1 MAVEIKN
8 TKYFYPPRPGNGA
21 GTFSDNI
28 VGLQTV
34 EGGGLTQGNFEF
46 TTGVTEKVN
55 RTFNVGAFSE
65 PMSLDMMGI
74 DSLEE
79 SRRILATQFRVY
91 PNYDISQVLN
101 FSMYGSLSERFRV
114 SITKIINYFPAS
126 LDVLFN
132 NDDFTTGSTA
142 YDIVYDSQNDET
154 YFKVDVSRINNPFDI
169 DYSIS
174 AATNLSIREIS
185 VSPYRNLYNT
195 YLDYCVS
202 VDDNIFN
209 ILAFVPSET
218 LSLGYIQFYVSG
230 TPFGTTA
237 TTYNNDFEIRPN
249 DFIVDKVF
257 QESFDEVEK
266 FLLNR
271 LVRPEYTAVFQVPQ
285 QNEFGQTYTEYKQV
299 TWPKQ
304 GRWNLDIRSFLFDN
318 YLEEI
323 QAIAVNLDSFKTNL
337 ISRFLVTDSLKE
349 FDTLGHKVEKIF
361 QIYGRSFDQIKQ
373 FIDGLAYMNS
383 VNYNPSNDIPSEL
396 LVNLSRTLGW
406 SSNFS
411 PITNED
417 FLGSVFGNTSTPT
430 YPGYARALTPT
441 ELNYAYYRNL
451 ILNASYLFKSKGTR
465 RSIEFLLRLIG
476 APDSLIEFNEH
487 IYLADQ
493 KINLDQFENQWAQ
506 ISGGTYV
513 DNVPSYL
520 PGETYK
526 IRGQLY
532 TAFTSTATYQ
542 DVSVRLNDYPID
554 AEGYPKAPANTETFF
569 FQIGSGWYETTP
581 QHRSPDEVQLTGN
594 VFTGQNYNIQTQLTP
609 FSYGQTYLNR
619 YRDFPYMNEGFKL
632 QKVVDNNKSWLS
644 DDEKIRVSTQGDYN
658 AYYFVD
664 NEKLVLNVKNVDIFL
679 NPAQGILYDVWEQSR
694 EYDYPIPESG
704 YTVNY
709 PTVETFSEQS
719 VMPFTATF
727 SLFNE
732 PIITSTQTNV
742 DTTYI
747 NPEPK
752 KKTFFEF
759 SQTFWENMINTRN
772 RQYIS
777 DGKTGGYP
785 TLQSIF
791 WKYLESEQTVGLPNN
806 KYTYQKLIDYVN
818 GIGPYWTKL
827 VEQMVPAS
835 TIWNGGVRLENS
847 ILNKQKFVYRRQ
859 RGCQFILVPVE
870 PCFIISD
877 IFNYT
882 CNTEHAEF
890 NIYPW
895 FNGDV
900 TVSNFSSILGNRVN
914 NMLAESGLTLNQCYL
929 NSVLSDWYVDLSIN
943 EVQIIKE
950 YFYTGYGITDVPTN
964 AQWRNALI
972 NYLPQLY
979 DYGYTYSLE
988 GNILT
993 ITNLTCLTQNI
1004 VDTVSLN
1011 VGINININCTE

>member
-1 MAVEIKN
+1 ML
-8 TKYFYPPRPGNGA
+8 P
-21 GTFSDNI
+21 
-28 VGLQTV
+28 
-34 EGGGLTQGNFEF
+34 LTYQ
-46 TTGVTEKVN
+46 
-55 RTFNVGAFSE
+55 
-65 PMSLDMMGI
+65 
-74 DSLEE
+74 
-79 SRRILATQFRVY
+79 
-91 PNYDISQVLN
+91 
-101 FSMYGSLSERFRV
+101 
-114 SITKIINYFPAS
+114 
-126 LDVLFN
+126 
-132 NDDFTTGSTA
+132 
-142 YDIVYDSQNDET
+142 
-154 YFKVDVSRINNPFDI
+154 
-169 DYSIS
+169 
-174 AATNLSIREIS
+174 
-185 VSPYRNLYNT
+185 
-195 YLDYCVS
+195 LDYCVS
-202 VDDNIFN
+202 INDNIFN
-209 ILAFVPSET
+209 LLAFVPSET
-218 LSLGYIQFYVSG
+218 LSSGYIEFFVSG
-230 TPFGTTA
+230 DPFGTTA
-237 TTYNNDFEIRPN
+237 TTSNDDFQIRPN

-257 QESFDEVEK
+257 QETFDEVEK
-266 FLLNR
+266 FLVNR

-304 GRWNLDIRSFLFDN
+304 GPWNLDIRSFLFDR

-323 QAIAVNLDSFKTNL
+323 QSIAVNLDSFKTNL
-337 ISRFLVTDSLKE
+337 ISRFLITDSLKE
-349 FDTLGHKVEKIF
+349 FDTLGQKVEKIF

-417 FLGSVFGNTSTPT
+417 FLSSVFGNTSTPT

-465 RSIEFLLRLIG
+465 RSVEFLLRLVG
-476 APDSLIEFNEH
+476 APDSLIEYNEY

-493 KINLDQFENQWAQ
+493 RINLDQFDTQWAS

-513 DNVPSYL
+513 NDVPAYL
-520 PGETYK
+520 PSETFK
-526 IRGQLY
+526 IKGQLY
-532 TAFTSTATYQ
+532 TAFTSTATYE
-542 DVSVRLNDYPID
+542 DVSINLTDYPID

-581 QHRSPDEVQLTGN
+581 QHRSPDQVQITGN
-594 VFTGQNYNIQTQLTP
+594 VFTGQNFNIQTQLTP
-609 FSYGQTYLNR
+609 FTYGQTYLNR

-644 DDEKIRVSTQGDYN
+644 DDDRIRVSTQGDYN

-679 NPAQGILYDVWEQSR
+679 NPAQGIVYDVWNQSVQ
-694 EYDYPIPESG
+694 YDYPIPESG
-704 YTVNY
+704 LTVGY
-709 PTVETFSEQS
+709 PV
-719 VMPFTATF
+719 PGG
-727 SLFNE
+727 
-732 PIITSTQTNV
+732 V
-742 DTTYI
+742 DWTYI

-772 RQYIS
+772 RQYIT

-791 WKYLESEQTVGLPNN
+791 WKYIESEQTVGLPNN
-806 KYTYQKLIDYVN
+806 KYTYQKLIDYVD

-827 VEQMVPAS
+827 VEQMVPAT

-847 ILNKQKFVYRRQ
+847 IFNKQKFVYRRQ
-859 RGCQFILVPVE
+859 RGCQFIPVPVD
-870 PCFIISD
+870 PCFIISN
-877 IFNYT
+877 IFDYT
-882 CNTEHAEF
+882 CNTEYADF
-890 NIYPW
+890 NVYPW

-900 TVSNFSSILGNRVN
+900 TVSNFSSILGNRIN
-914 NMLAESGLTLNQCYL
+914 NMLSQSGLTLNQCYE
-929 NSVLSDWYVDLSIN
+929 NSVLTDWFVDLTIN
-943 EVQIIKE
+943 NEEIIKE
-950 YFYTGYGITDVPTN
+950 SFYTGYGITDVPTN
-964 AQWRNALI
+964 TQWRNALI

-979 DYGYTYSLE
+979 NYGYTYYLN
-988 GNILT
+988 GNTLT

-1011 VGINININCTE
+1011 VGINISIYCTE

>member
-1 MAVEIKN
+1 MAVETKN
-8 TKYFYPPRPGNGA
+8 TKFFYPPRPGSGA

-65 PMSLDMMGI
+65 PMSLDMLGI
-74 DSLEE
+74 DDLLE

-101 FSMYGSLSERFRV
+101 FSMYGSLSKRFSV

-132 NDDFTTGSTA
+132 NDEYVTGNTA
-142 YDIVYDSQNDET
+142 YDIVYDVPNDET
-154 YFKVDVSRINNPFDI
+154 YFKVNVDRINNPFDI

-174 AATNLSIREIS
+174 ATTNLSIREIN

-202 VDDNIFN
+202 INDNIFN
-209 ILAFVPSET
+209 LVGFIPSDT
-218 LSLGYIQFYVSG
+218 LSSGFIQFYVSG
-230 TPFGTTA
+230 SPFGTTA
-237 TTYNNDFEIRPN
+237 TTITDDFQIRPN
-249 DFIVDKVF
+249 DFVVDKTF
-257 QESFDEVEK
+257 QESFDEVEQ

-285 QNEFGQTYTEYKQV
+285 QNEYGQTYTEYQQV

-304 GRWNLDIRSFLFDN
+304 GTWNLDIRSFLFDD
-318 YLEEI
+318 YLEQI

-337 ISRFLVTDSLKE
+337 ISRFLITDSLKE
-349 FDTLGHKVEKIF
+349 FDTLGQKVEKVF

-396 LVNLSRTLGW
+396 LVNLARTLGW

-417 FLGSVFGNTSTPT
+417 FLSSVFGNTSTPT

-465 RSIEFLLRLIG
+465 RSVEFLLRLIG
-476 APDSLIEFNEH
+476 APDSLIEYNEH

-493 KINLDQFENQWAQ
+493 TINLDQFYNQWAQ

-513 DNVPSYL
+513 NNVPSYL
-520 PGETYK
+520 PGDTYK

-532 TAFTSTATYQ
+532 TAFTSNAIYQ
-542 DVSVRLNDYPID
+542 DVSIRLEDYPMD
-554 AEGYPKAPANTETFF
+554 AEGYPKAPVNTEDYF
-569 FQIGSGWYETTP
+569 FQIGAGWYETTP
-581 QHRSPDEVQLTGN
+581 QHRSPDEVVITGN
-594 VFTGQNYNIQTQLTP
+594 VYTGQNFDIQTQLMP
-609 FSYGQTYLNR
+609 FTYGQTYLNR
-619 YRDFPYMNEGFKL
+619 FRDFPYMNEGFKL
-632 QKVVDNNKSWLS
+632 QKVIDNNKSWLA
-644 DDEKIRVSTQGDYN
+644 DDDRIRISTQGDYN

-664 NEKLVLNVKNVDIFL
+664 NEKLVLNVKNIDLFL
-679 NPAQGILYDVWEQSR
+679 NPAQGLVYDVWEQSR
-694 EYDYPIPESG
+694 QYDYPIPESG
-704 YTVNY
+704 LTVGY
-709 PTVETFSEQS
+709 PVPGGVDWTF
-719 VMPFTATF
+719 
-727 SLFNE
+727 
-732 PIITSTQTNV
+732 
-742 DTTYI
+742 I

-791 WKYLESEQTVGLPNN
+791 WKYIESEQTVGLPNN

-827 VEQMVPAS
+827 VEQMIPAT

-847 ILNKQKFVYRRQ
+847 IFNKQKFVYRRQ
-859 RGCQFILVPVE
+859 RGCQFVPVPVD
-870 PCFIISD
+870 PCFIISN
-877 IFNYT
+877 IFDYT
-882 CNTEHAEF
+882 CNTEYVDF

-895 FNGDV
+895 FNGDL
-900 TVSNFSSILGNRVN
+900 TVSNFNSILSNRVN
-914 NMLAESGLTLNQCYL
+914 NMLSESGLTLNQCYE
-929 NSVLSDWYVDLSIN
+929 NSVLSNWYVDLTIN
-943 EVQIIKE
+943 GEEIIKE
-950 YFYTGYGITDVPTN
+950 PFYIGYGLNDVPTN
-964 AQWRNALI
+964 SQWRNALI

-979 DYGYTYSLE
+979 NYGYTYYLN
-988 GNILT
+988 GNTLT
-993 ITNLTCLTQNI
+993 ITNLSCLTSNL
-1004 VDTVSLN
+1004 VETVLLN
-1011 VGINININCTE
+1011 VGINISINCTQ

>member
-1 MAVEIKN
+1 MAVETKN
-8 TKYFYPPRPGNGA
+8 TKFFYPPRPGSGA

-65 PMSLDMMGI
+65 PMSLDMLGI
-74 DSLEE
+74 DDLLE

-101 FSMYGSLSERFRV
+101 FSMYGSLSKRFSV

-132 NDDFTTGSTA
+132 NDEYVTGNTA
-142 YDIVYDSQNDET
+142 YDIVYDVPNDET
-154 YFKVDVSRINNPFDI
+154 YFKVNVDRINNPFDI

-174 AATNLSIREIS
+174 ATTNLSIREIN

-202 VDDNIFN
+202 INDNIFN
-209 ILAFVPSET
+209 LIGFIPSDT
-218 LSLGYIQFYVSG
+218 LSSGFIQFYVSG
-230 TPFGTTA
+230 SPFGTTA
-237 TTYNNDFEIRPN
+237 TTITDDFQIRPN
-249 DFIVDKVF
+249 DFVADKTF
-257 QESFDEVEK
+257 QESFDEVEQ

-285 QNEFGQTYTEYKQV
+285 QNEYGQTYTEYQQV

-304 GRWNLDIRSFLFDN
+304 GTWNLDIRSFLFDD
-318 YLEEI
+318 YLEQI

-337 ISRFLVTDSLKE
+337 ISRFLITDSLKE
-349 FDTLGHKVEKIF
+349 FDTLGQKVEKVF

-396 LVNLSRTLGW
+396 LVNLARTLGW

-417 FLGSVFGNTSTPT
+417 FLSSVFGNTSTPT

-465 RSIEFLLRLIG
+465 RSVEFLLRLIG
-476 APDSLIEFNEH
+476 APDSLIEYNEH

-493 KINLDQFENQWAQ
+493 RINLDQFYNQWAQ

-520 PGETYK
+520 PGDTYK

-532 TAFTSTATYQ
+532 TAFTSNAIYQ
-542 DVSVRLNDYPID
+542 DVSITLEDYPMD
-554 AEGYPKAPANTETFF
+554 AEGYPKAPVNTEDYF
-569 FQIGSGWYETTP
+569 FQIGAGWYETTP
-581 QHRSPDEVQLTGN
+581 QHRSPDEVVITGN
-594 VFTGQNYNIQTQLTP
+594 VYTGQNFDIQTQLMP
-609 FSYGQTYLNR
+609 FTYGQTYLNR
-619 YRDFPYMNEGFKL
+619 FRDFPYMNEGFKL
-632 QKVVDNNKSWLS
+632 QKVVDNNKSWLA
-644 DDEKIRVSTQGDYN
+644 DDDRIRISTQGDYN

-664 NEKLVLNVKNVDIFL
+664 NEKLVLNVKNIDLFL
-679 NPAQGILYDVWEQSR
+679 NPAQGLVYDVWEQSR
-694 EYDYPIPESG
+694 QYDYPIPESG
-704 YTVNY
+704 LTVGY
-709 PTVETFSEQS
+709 PVPGGVDWTF
-719 VMPFTATF
+719 
-727 SLFNE
+727 
-732 PIITSTQTNV
+732 
-742 DTTYI
+742 I

-791 WKYLESEQTVGLPNN
+791 WKYIESEQTVGLPNN

-827 VEQMVPAS
+827 VEQMIPAT

-847 ILNKQKFVYRRQ
+847 IFNKQKFVYRRQ
-859 RGCQFILVPVE
+859 RGCQFVPVPVD
-870 PCFIISD
+870 PCFIISN
-877 IFNYT
+877 IFDYT
-882 CNTEHAEF
+882 CNTEYVDF

-895 FNGDV
+895 FNGDL
-900 TVSNFSSILGNRVN
+900 TVSNFNSILSNRVN
-914 NMLAESGLTLNQCYL
+914 NMLSESGLTLNQCYE
-929 NSVLSDWYVDLSIN
+929 NSVLSNWYVDLTIN
-943 EVQIIKE
+943 GEEIIKE
-950 YFYTGYGITDVPTN
+950 PFYVGYGLNDVPTN
-964 AQWRNALI
+964 SQWRNALI

-979 DYGYTYSLE
+979 NYGYTYYLN
-988 GNILT
+988 GNTLT
-993 ITNLTCLTQNI
+993 ITNLSCLTSNL
-1004 VDTVSLN
+1004 VETVLLN
-1011 VGINININCTE
+1011 VGINISINCTQ

>member
-1 MAVEIKN
+1 MAVETKN
-8 TKYFYPPRPGNGA
+8 TKFFYPPRPGSGA

-65 PMSLDMMGI
+65 PMSLDMLGI
-74 DSLEE
+74 DDLLE

-101 FSMYGSLSERFRV
+101 FSMYGSLSKRFSV

-132 NDDFTTGSTA
+132 NDEYVTGNTA
-142 YDIVYDSQNDET
+142 YDIVYDVPNDET
-154 YFKVDVSRINNPFDI
+154 YFKVNVDRINNPFDI

-174 AATNLSIREIS
+174 ATTNLSIREIN

-202 VDDNIFN
+202 INDNIFN
-209 ILAFVPSET
+209 LVGFIPSDT
-218 LSLGYIQFYVSG
+218 LSSGFIQFYVSG
-230 TPFGTTA
+230 SPFGTTA
-237 TTYNNDFEIRPN
+237 TTITDDFQIRPN
-249 DFIVDKVF
+249 DFVVDKTF
-257 QESFDEVEK
+257 QESFDEVEQ

-285 QNEFGQTYTEYKQV
+285 QNEYGQTYTEYQQV

-304 GRWNLDIRSFLFDN
+304 GTWNLDIRSFLFDD
-318 YLEEI
+318 YLEQI

-337 ISRFLVTDSLKE
+337 ISRFLITDSLKE
-349 FDTLGHKVEKIF
+349 FDTLGQKVEKVF

-396 LVNLSRTLGW
+396 LVNLARTLGW

-417 FLGSVFGNTSTPT
+417 FLSSVFGNTSTPT

-441 ELNYAYYRNL
+441 ELNYSYYRNL

-465 RSIEFLLRLIG
+465 RSVEFLLRLIG
-476 APDSLIEFNEH
+476 APDSLIEYNEH

-493 KINLDQFENQWAQ
+493 TINLDQFYNQWAQ

-520 PGETYK
+520 PGDTYK

-532 TAFTSTATYQ
+532 TAFTSNAIYQ
-542 DVSVRLNDYPID
+542 DVSIRLEDYPMD
-554 AEGYPKAPANTETFF
+554 AEGYPKAPVNTEDYF
-569 FQIGSGWYETTP
+569 FQIGAGWYETTP
-581 QHRSPDEVQLTGN
+581 QHRSPDEVVITGN
-594 VFTGQNYNIQTQLTP
+594 VYTGQNFDIQTQLMP
-609 FSYGQTYLNR
+609 FTYGQTYLNR
-619 YRDFPYMNEGFKL
+619 FRDFPYMNEGFKL
-632 QKVVDNNKSWLS
+632 QKVVDNNKSWLA
-644 DDEKIRVSTQGDYN
+644 DDDRIRISTQGDYN

-664 NEKLVLNVKNVDIFL
+664 NEKLVLNVKNIDLFL
-679 NPAQGILYDVWEQSR
+679 NPAQGLVYDVWEQSR
-694 EYDYPIPESG
+694 QYDYPIPESG
-704 YTVNY
+704 LTVGY
-709 PTVETFSEQS
+709 PVPGGVDWTF
-719 VMPFTATF
+719 
-727 SLFNE
+727 
-732 PIITSTQTNV
+732 
-742 DTTYI
+742 I

-791 WKYLESEQTVGLPNN
+791 WKYIESEQTVGLPNN

-827 VEQMVPAS
+827 VEQMIPAT

-847 ILNKQKFVYRRQ
+847 IFNKQKFVYRRQ
-859 RGCQFILVPVE
+859 RGCQFVPVPVD
-870 PCFIISD
+870 PCFIISN
-877 IFNYT
+877 IFDYT
-882 CNTEHAEF
+882 CNTEYVDF

-895 FNGDV
+895 FNGDL
-900 TVSNFSSILGNRVN
+900 TVSNFNSILSNRVN
-914 NMLAESGLTLNQCYL
+914 NMLSESGLTLNQCYE
-929 NSVLSDWYVDLSIN
+929 NSVLSNWYVDLTIN
-943 EVQIIKE
+943 GEEIIKE
-950 YFYTGYGITDVPTN
+950 PFYVGYGLNDVPTN
-964 AQWRNALI
+964 SQWRNALI

-979 DYGYTYSLE
+979 NYGYTYYLN
-988 GNILT
+988 GNTLT
-993 ITNLTCLTQNI
+993 ITNLSCLTSNL
-1004 VDTVSLN
+1004 VETVLLN
-1011 VGINININCTE
+1011 VGINISINCTQ

>member
-1 MAVEIKN
+1 MAVETKN

-46 TTGVTEKVN
+46 TTGVVEKVN

-65 PMSLDMMGI
+65 PISLDMMGV
-74 DSLEE
+74 DSLEQ
-79 SRRILATQFRVY
+79 SRAILATQFRVY
-91 PNYDISQVLN
+91 PNYDVSQVLN
-101 FSMYGSLSERFRV
+101 FSMYGSLSKRFSV
-114 SITKIINYFPAS
+114 SITRIINYFPAS
-126 LDVLFN
+126 LDIQFN
-132 NDDFTTGSTA
+132 NNEFVTGNTA
-142 YDIVYDSQNDET
+142 YDIVYDAQEDET
-154 YFKVDVSRINNPFDI
+154 YFKVNVDRIDNPFDI
-169 DYSIS
+169 DYSVNAIN
-174 AATNLSIREIS
+174 NLTLREIE
-185 VSPYRNLYNT
+185 VSKYRNLYNT

-202 VDDNIFN
+202 IDDNIYQV
-209 ILAFVPSET
+209 LAFVPSDT
-218 LSLGYIQFYVSG
+218 LSSGYLQFYVSG
-230 TPFGTTA
+230 SPFGKTA
-237 TTYNNDFEIRPN
+237 TTINRDFQIRPN
-249 DFIVDKVF
+249 DFVADKVF
-257 QESFDEVEK
+257 QEDFDEVEK

-285 QNEFGQTYTEYKQV
+285 QNEYGQFYTEYEQV
-299 TWPKQ
+299 TWSKR
-304 GRWNLDIRSFLFDN
+304 GLWNLDISSYQFDA
-318 YLEEI
+318 YLEQI

-349 FDTLGHKVEKIF
+349 FDTLGQKVEKIF
-361 QIYGRSFDQIKQ
+361 QIYGRSFDQVKQ

-417 FLGSVFGNTSTPT
+417 FLSSVFGNTSTPT

-476 APDSLIEFNEH
+476 APDSLIEYNEY

-493 KINLDQFENQWAQ
+493 KINLDQFETQWAQ

-513 DNVPSYL
+513 NSVPTYL
-520 PGETYK
+520 PGDTYK
-526 IRGQLY
+526 IKGQLY
-532 TAFTSTATYQ
+532 TAFTTNETYQ
-542 DVSVRLNDYPID
+542 SVNTTLGFYPID
-554 AEGYPKAPANTETFF
+554 FEGYPKAPRNTETYF

-581 QHRSPDEVQLTGN
+581 QHRSPDQVQLTGL
-594 VFTGQNYNIQTQLTP
+594 VYTGQNYDIQTQLTP
-609 FSYGQTYLNR
+609 FTYGQTYLDR
-619 YRDFPYMNEGFKL
+619 YRNFPYMNEGFKL
-632 QKVVDNNKSWLS
+632 RKVIDNNKSWLS
-644 DDEKIRVSTQGDYN
+644 DDDKIRVSTQGDYN

-679 NPAQGILYDVWEQSR
+679 NPAQGLLYDVWTESR
-694 EYDYPIPESG
+694 QYDYPIPESG
-704 YTVNY
+704 ITVNY
-709 PTVETFSEQS
+709 PV
-719 VMPFTATF
+719 PGG
-727 SLFNE
+727 
-732 PIITSTQTNV
+732 V
-742 DTTYI
+742 DSTYI

-759 SQTFWENMINTRN
+759 SQTFWENMVNTRN

-791 WKYLESEQTVGLPNN
+791 WKYLQSEQTVGIPNN

-827 VEQMVPAS
+827 VEQMVPA
-835 TIWNGGVRLENS
+835 TTLWNGGVRLENS
-847 ILNKQKFVYRRQ
+847 ILHKQKFVYRRQ
-859 RGCQFILVPVE
+859 RGCQFIPVPVE
-870 PCFIISD
+870 PCYIID
-877 IFNYT
+877 GIFDYN
-882 CNTEHAEF
+882 CNSESAEF

-895 FNGDV
+895 FNGDT
-900 TVSNFSSILGNRVN
+900 TVSNFDSILVNRVN
-914 NMLAESGLTLNQCYL
+914 NMLSQSGLTLNQCYE
-929 NSVLSDWYVDLSIN
+929 NSILSEWYVDLQLN
-943 EVQIIKE
+943 GEQVIKE
-950 YFYTGYGITDVPTN
+950 LFYVGYGISDVPTPL
-964 AQWRNALI
+964 QWRLALI
-972 NYLPQLY
+972 DYLPQLIN
-979 DYGYTYSLE
+979 YGYTYSLN

-993 ITNLTCLTQNI
+993 ITNLSCLNDITTSS
-1004 VDTVSLN
+1004 VFLDT
-1011 VGINININCTE
+1011 GINISINCSE